1 MVPLSEENS
10 IEVLRLF
17 ATTLVDE
24 VTSLRK
30 EVSRLRNC
38 LDGEKQPSFP
48 AVMDQLSRLQQR
60 YFGGGQE
67 KLENAARPVGHAKEN
82 LLLHGARPIAENP
95 EKEKAALPQQVIVCK
110 MDEAMLIEESQIREI
125 EPASSDVWEEVPG
138 LFQESKEITVI
149 ERQYVETLYRRAK
162 YRLKKKFNTSDK
174 EVLVTA
180 PGAVK
185 ILPGCRYSLDFALAA
200 VSDKYDFH
208 LPLERQ
214 RRQMQACGL
223 SIDVKTLYGL
233 CQKVAEI
240 CDKAVLPEIRKN
252 ILSEFSAV
260 HLDETPWGLLGGTG
274 GQMWT
279 LSNRLGAYYRFEP
292 SRSGKIAEE
301 MLKGYRGSVLTDG
314 FSGYNRVR
322 KMPGVRHGNC
332 WSHARREFF
341 ERINDFPKE
350 ATEAVELIDELFRL
364 DRSAKSFEEL
374 RVVRRTQSSLQIEK
388 LRRWMLE
395 VREKFLP
402 QDGITKAIDY
412 CLKLWPGLTLFLKD
426 LSLPLT
432 NNDAERALRHVV
444 MGRKNFFGSKSIDGA
459 DVAATLYTVIESA
472 KRAGLEPKKY
482 LRYALT
488 EVWRDAKP
496 LSPLDLARQLAQAP
510 AQEAGVPKNDDWK
523 I

>member
-1 MVPLSEENS
+1 
-10 IEVLRLF
+10 
-17 ATTLVDE
+17 
-24 VTSLRK
+24 
-30 EVSRLRNC
+30 
-38 LDGEKQPSFP
+38 
-48 AVMDQLSRLQQR
+48 
-60 YFGGGQE
+60 
-67 KLENAARPVGHAKEN
+67 
-82 LLLHGARPIAENP
+82 
-95 EKEKAALPQQVIVCK
+95 
-110 MDEAMLIEESQIREI
+110 
-125 EPASSDVWEEVPG
+125 VWEEVPG
-138 LFQESKEITVI
+138 LFHESKEITVI
-149 ERQYVETLYRRAK
+149 ERSYIESVNRRAK
-162 YRLKKKFNTSDK
+162 YRLKKQFNTSDK
-174 EVLVTA
+174 EVLITA
-180 PGAVK
+180 PGPEKV
-185 ILPGCRYSLDFALAA
+185 LPGCRYSIDFAVAA

-214 RRQMQACGL
+214 RRQMEAAGL

-233 CQKVAEI
+233 CRHIAET
-240 CDKAVLPEIRKN
+240 CEKAVLPQIRKD

-260 HLDETPWGLLGGTG
+260 HVDETPWGLIGGSG
-274 GQMWT
+274 GQMWS

-301 MLKGYRGSVLTDG
+301 MLKDYRGSVLTDG

-341 ERINDFPKE
+341 ERIADFPKE

-364 DRSAKSFEEL
+364 ERSAKSFEEL
-374 RVVRRTQSSLQIEK
+374 RLVRRTQSRIQIEK

-395 VREKFLP
+395 TREKFLP
-402 QDGITKAIDY
+402 QDGIIKAIDY

-444 MGRKNFFGSKSIDGA
+444 MGRKNFLGSKSIDGA
-459 DVAATLYTVIESA
+459 DVAATLYTVIETA

-482 LRYALT
+482 LTYVMCA
-488 EVWRDAKP
+488 VWHGRKP
-496 LSPLDLARQLAQAP
+496 LSPLNLARQLAQAP
-510 AQEAGVPKNDDWK
+510 GQEDDVPKHGDWK

>member
-1 MVPLSEENS
+1 MVPLSEEKS

-24 VTSLRK
+24 VTTLRK
-30 EVSRLRNC
+30 EISRLRNR
-38 LDGEKQPSFP
+38 LDDEKQSTFP

-67 KLENAARPVGHAKEN
+67 KLENAARPLGHVKEN
-82 LLLHGARPIAENP
+82 LLLHGARPIAENA
-95 EKEKAALPQQVIVCK
+95 EKEKPILPRDVVVYK
-110 MDEAMLIEESQIREI
+110 MTEEMLSEEARVRKI
-125 EPASSDVWEEVPG
+125 EPASSAAWEEIPG

-149 ERQYVETLYRRAK
+149 ERRYIETVNKRAK
-162 YRLKKKFNTSDK
+162 YRLKKEFNNSDK

-180 PGAVK
+180 PGPVK
-185 ILPGCRYSLDFALAA
+185 VLPGCRYSVDFALA
-200 VSDKYDFH
+200 VVIDKYDFH

-214 RRQMQACGL
+214 RRQMEANGI

-240 CDKAVLPEIRKN
+240 CDKSVLAGIRKD

-260 HLDETPWGLLGGTG
+260 HVDETPWGLLGGTG

-279 LSNRLGAYYRFEP
+279 ISNRLGAYYRFEP

-301 MLKGYRGSVLTDG
+301 MLKDYRGSVLTDG

-341 ERINDFPKE
+341 ERIGDFPKE

-364 DRSAKSFEEL
+364 ERTAKSFEEL
-374 RVVRRTQSSLQIEK
+374 RVVRRNQSSIQIEK

-444 MGRKNFFGSKSIDGA
+444 MGRKNFLGSKSIDGA
-459 DVAATLYTVIESA
+459 DVAATLYTVIETA
-472 KRAGLEPKKY
+472 KRAGLDPKKY
-482 LRYALT
+482 LCYVLT
-488 EVWRDAKP
+488 EAWNGAKP
-496 LSPLDLARQLAQAP
+496 LSPLNLARRLAQAP
-510 AQEAGVPKNDDWK
+510 DQEDGVPQKDDWK